1 MATFARTVEESKA
14 LARVR
19 GPAVIISAS
28 GMLSGGRVLHHL
40 RNLAPS
46 PDNTILLVGF
56 QAPGTRGAALLEGE
70 REVKVHG
77 RYVTVRAEVARLD
90 VFSAHADQADLLNWI
105 GACET
110 PPRGVFLVHGE
121 PEAASAFRRRCEES
135 LGLAVRVPQMGET
148 VALDS
153 VREPQMEKS

>member
-1 MATFARTVEESKA
+1 M
-14 LARVR
+14 
-19 GPAVIISAS
+19 
-28 GMLSGGRVLHHL
+28 
-40 RNLAPS
+40 
-46 PDNTILLVGF
+46 
-56 QAPGTRGAALLEGE
+56 
-70 REVKVHG
+70 HG

-105 GACET
+105 GACEI

-121 PEAASAFRRRCEES
+121 PEAATAFRKRCQES
-135 LGLAVRVPQMGET
+135 LGLDVHVPQMGET